1 MVSPGFI
8 IVIILLIVVV
18 AGLVIILLTRRPRQ
32 PAPDL
37 NLMFQQVEALR
48 QEQARALEANTREL
62 NQRLA
67 EMQQVLL
74 QSTGAVNTRLDSAA
88 QISGELNRKLGELTV
103 VAQNIAEVG
112 KELASLQEVL
122 RAPKPRGLLG
132 EFFLA
137 NILQEMLPG
146 NYELQYRFRSGE
158 KVDAVIRLGE
168 RLVPVDA
175 KFPLEDFQRLL
186 AAQNEEE
193 RIALR
198 RQFAQTV
205 RRHIDAIARKYI
217 LPDEGTYDFALMYI
231 PAENVYYEIIVNT
244 AEKEQSIINYAL
256 NARVIPVS
264 PATIYAY
271 LQAILLGLR
280 GMQVQAQ
287 AQQIL
292 ANLSTLQLALER
304 FQEKF
309 QTLGTHLTNAHNR
322 YEEAGRE
329 LERLSVRL
337 TLALPEK
344 KVDFNQGD

>member
-1 MVSPGFI
+1 MLSPGVVI
-8 IVIILLIVVV
+8 IASLLVIVLAVLVVTIVITSRRRSAGMDLGLL
-18 AGLVIILLTRRPRQ
+18 
-32 PAPDL
+32 
-37 NLMFQQVEALR
+37 FQQFDALR
-48 QEQARALEANTREL
+48 QEQVRALEANTREL

-74 QSTGAVNTRLDSAA
+74 QSTSAVNNRLDSAA
-88 QISGELNRKLGELTV
+88 QLSSELNRKLGELTV
-103 VAQNIAEVG
+103 AAQNIAAVG
-112 KELASLQEVL
+112 KEFASLQEIL
-122 RAPKPRGLLG
+122 RAPKPRGVLG

-137 NILQEMLPG
+137 NILQEMVP
-146 NYELQYRFRSGE
+146 NHYELQYRFRSGE
-158 KVDAVIRLGE
+158 KVDAVIRLGD

-186 AAQNEEE
+186 AAKTDEE
-193 RIALR
+193 RQVLR

-205 RRHIDAIARKYI
+205 RKHIDTIARKYI

-231 PAENVYYEIIVNT
+231 PAENVYYETVITT
-244 AEKEQSIINYAL
+244 AEKGESILNYAL
-256 NARVIPVS
+256 NSRVIPVS

-280 GMQVQAQ
+280 GMQVQEQ

-292 ANLSTLQLALER
+292 AQLSALQLALER
-304 FQEKF
+304 FQDKF

-329 LERLSVRL
+329 LERLAVRL
-337 TLALPEK
+337 TLTLPEK
-344 KVDFNQGD
+344 KEGV